1 MDDFKAVSARIIKE
15 HGVIRLV
22 VFGVRKWAF
31 DVFGSG
37 PLNNLSHTV
46 DFGSRFHPK
55 GDAGAVW
62 LVVRILGKSEKWF

>member
-37 PLNNLSHTV
+37 PLNNLSHTI
-46 DFGSRFHPK
+46 DFG
-55 GDAGAVW
+55 
-62 LVVRILGKSEKWF
+62 